1 MAHDATLKGR
11 LQRGERKAFE
21 ELLDAYGPRVQK
33 LARRYALTPSDAEDL
48 VQEIFVD
55 LFRCASSF
63 RGEADLGTWVYRV
76 ALNHCLR
83 WRDRHEREGKSRDF
97 EKSADELEVPSLDKS
112 SDPAHR
118 QGQRELSG
126 QVQEAIRNL
135 PDLHRDIVILHE
147 LHGLTYTQC
156 AAILEVPV
164 GTVKSRLSNAF
175 SHLRR
180 ALGPY
185 VLEAE
190 AIPETKTT
198 TPQAGGAL

>member
-1 MAHDATLKGR
+1 MAHDATLKER
-11 LQRGERKAFE
+11 LQKGERKAFE

-33 LARRYALTPSDAEDL
+33 LAQRYAATPADAEDL

-55 LFRCASSF
+55 LFRCAGSF

-83 WRDRHEREGKSRDF
+83 WKEKQSREGENRDF
-97 EKSADELEVPSLDKS
+97 EKSSDELEVPSQDKS
-112 SDPAHR
+112 SDPARR

-126 QVQEAIRNL
+126 QVHDALRDL
-135 PDLHRDIVILHE
+135 SDLHRDVVVLHE

-180 ALGPY
+180 TLGPY
-185 VLEAE
+185 VLQSEANGE
-190 AIPETKTT
+190 AT

>member
-33 LARRYALTPSDAEDL
+33 LARRYAATPADAEDL

-55 LFRCASSF
+55 LFRCAATF

-83 WRDRHEREGKSRDF
+83 WREKQEREGKNRDF
-97 EKSADELEVPSLDKS
+97 EKSPDEMELPSHDKS

-118 QGQRELSG
+118 QGQSELSG
-126 QVQEAIRNL
+126 QVQEALRHL
-135 PDLHRDIVILHE
+135 SDLHRDVVILHE
-147 LHGLTYTQC
+147 LHGLTYSQC

-175 SHLRR
+175 SLLRR
-180 ALGPY
+180 TLGPY
-185 VLEAE
+185 VLEAD
-190 AIPETKTT
+190 ALLETKPT